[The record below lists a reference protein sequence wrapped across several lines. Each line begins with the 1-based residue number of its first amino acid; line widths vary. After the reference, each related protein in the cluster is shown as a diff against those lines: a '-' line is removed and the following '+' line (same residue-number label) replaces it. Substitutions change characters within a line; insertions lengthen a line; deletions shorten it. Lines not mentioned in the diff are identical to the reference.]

1 MSKHSTGLDMLID
14 VVAVLAIPFLIF
26 IALLF

>member
-1 MSKHSTGLDMLID
+1 MSQHHTPLDMLID
-14 VVAVLAIPFLIF
+14 VVAVLAIPILIF